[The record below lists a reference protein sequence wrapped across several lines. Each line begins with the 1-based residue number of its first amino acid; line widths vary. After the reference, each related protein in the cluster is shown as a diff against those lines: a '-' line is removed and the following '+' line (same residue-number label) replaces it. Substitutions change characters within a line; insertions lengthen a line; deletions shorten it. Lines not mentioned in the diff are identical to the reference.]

1 MMSKNKPLHGKHKDL
16 QMSILIIS
24 MKSNK
29 PYNGLISGFS
39 GSGCSAV
46 GGSG

>member
-24 MKSNK
+24 MKS
-29 PYNGLISGFS
+29 
-39 GSGCSAV
+39 
-46 GGSG
+46 